1 MATLGTILIAIIIV
15 GMQVLH
21 SRANDRRL
29 LAKWQRLPVFVYG
42 SPKVYRRKAALTWY
56 VWLSG
61 FMAAVL
67 VALTLWFDINQG
79 SVRSDRQIIIAN
91 AAIMLG
97 WMFFIC

>member
-1 MATLGTILIAIIIV
+1 MGTILIAIIIV

-67 VALTLWFDINQG
+67 VALGVGI
-79 SVRSDRQIIIAN
+79 
-91 AAIMLG
+91 
-97 WMFFIC
+97 FFGFYPAWRASRLDPIEALRRE